1 MPYFTY
7 YVDEDY
13 VLSESQ
19 VAILSEAM
27 EQVKETVNRA
37 ASSHRDLHSS
47 VSKVGKAI
55 DRVSFTIFTLWGGM
69 ESGLSKSK
77 HALELQF

>member
-1 MPYFTY
+1 M
-7 YVDEDY
+7 
-13 VLSESQ
+13 
-19 VAILSEAM
+19 AILSEAM

-55 DRVSFTIFTLWGGM
+55 RAEDLFKRAMFL
-69 ESGLSKSK
+69 SGLNRRIPDGE
-77 HALELQF
+77 A